1 MIDST
6 VKRENGVVLGDGELQ
21 VGFPRLKTNEILV
34 EVIPCVF
41 RSIGEG
47 ISDFG
52 FATGD
57 INGIFAFEVE
67 LKSDTRVPKSSF
79 RVPSKHI
86 SF

>member
-1 MIDST
+1 MIDIT
-6 VKRENGVVLGDGELQ
+6 VKREHGVVLGDGELQ
-21 VGFPRLKTNEILV
+21 VGFTRYKPAIRTMPL
-34 EVIPCVF
+34 VF

-67 LKSDTRVPKSSF
+67 LKSNIRVPKSFF